1 MDAPLGTARSHAAPV
16 ATSGFADERPRKNDC
31 VHDELLADGSMVL
44 YHSCLHQI
52 MTLNPTAALVWECCD
67 GAHTLAMLAREVRAV
82 FPDAPDLEA
91 DMLALLQQ
99 LIEHGMIV
107 DDAL

>member
-1 MDAPLGTARSHAAPV
+1 MSAPFETARGHSPPAT
-16 ATSGFADERPRKNDC
+16 TSGFVEERPRKNDC
-31 VHDELLADGSMVL
+31 VHDELLVDGSMVL

-67 GAHTLAMLAREVRAV
+67 GAHTLAMLAQEVRTV

-91 DMLALLQQ
+91 DILALLQQ